1 MVGLSEDQKAMLRLL
16 AQREQGYD
24 DIAALMGISVEEV
37 RERVKSALSQL
48 DEEGKAAPEELRA
61 AGPVAGDD
69 PSSSQAAG
77 EAPSPTPPAAGAPA
91 EETPLPKERAPEPP
105 APAPAAKR
113 EASGPPKLSLPESQ
127 GARAAIAAGVAAL
140 VLVVVVLI
148 VGGSGDDGSDT
159 TASNSGGTAAEGQPT
174 SGNVKQVTKAV
185 LEPVGGSGAT
195 GVAVF
200 GRVKS
205 SLALQV
211 EAEGLTPT
219 EKGTSYTVW
228 LSESPQKMLP
238 LASTA
243 VGKDGRIGTQFEV
256 PTEVLAYLANETFD
270 QLAITETG
278 DAQLKASLNK
288 ATGEKKAPEYTG
300 TEVLRGTI
308 TGPIIGAAKKTGN

>member
-1 MVGLSEDQKAMLRLL
+1 
-16 AQREQGYD
+16 
-24 DIAALMGISVEEV
+24 
-37 RERVKSALSQL
+37 
-48 DEEGKAAPEELRA
+48 
-61 AGPVAGDD
+61 
-69 PSSSQAAG
+69 
-77 EAPSPTPPAAGAPA
+77 
-91 EETPLPKERAPEPP
+91 
-105 APAPAAKR
+105 
-113 EASGPPKLSLPESQ
+113 LPESA

-148 VGGSGDDGSDT
+148 VGGGGDDSSDS
-159 TASNSGGTAAEGQPT
+159 TASNSAPVAGEGEPT

-185 LEPVGGSGAT
+185 LAPVGGSEAT

-200 GRVKS
+200 GRVKN

-219 EKGTSYTVW
+219 GNGTSYTVW
-228 LSESPQKMLP
+228 LSESPRRMLP

-270 QLAITETG
+270 QVAVTETD
-278 DAQLKASLNK
+278 DAALKASLNK

-308 TGPIIGAAKKTGN
+308 TGPIIGAAKKAGN

>member
-1 MVGLSEDQKAMLRLL
+1 VGLSEDQKAMLRLL

-24 DIAALMGISVEEV
+24 DIAALMGISVEQV
-37 RERVKSALSQL
+37 RERVKDALDQLKDEGDSA
-48 DEEGKAAPEELRA
+48 EEL
-61 AGPVAGDD
+61 
-69 PSSSQAAG
+69 PSA
-77 EAPSPTPPAAGAPA
+77 
-91 EETPLPKERAPEPP
+91 EPP
-105 APAPAAKR
+105 AQPAPPPPPPPKEPSPQAAPAAKDQSP
-113 EASGPPKLSLPESQ
+113 AKPKISLPESQ
-127 GARAAIAAGVAAL
+127 GARAAVAAGVAAL
-140 VLVVVVLI
+140 VLLVVVLI
-148 VGGSGDDGSDT
+148 VGGGDDSGDS
-159 TASNSGGTAAEGQPT
+159 SPTAASTPATEGEPT

-185 LEPVGGSGAT
+185 LEPVGGSGAS

-200 GRVKS
+200 GRVKN

-219 EKGTSYTVW
+219 AKGTSYTVW

-238 LASTA
+238 LASSA

-270 QLAITETG
+270 QIAITET
-278 DAQLKASLNK
+278 DESTLKASLNK